1 MPSSE
6 DYLDDLLSSI
16 NQAKADNSGSNRGS
30 NNRRSDRNR
39 RRRSIS
45 ADDDFLEANGLNDY
59 IPRRMGRENLRK
71 ALTEDDFLRDFE
83 DELSDEDSDDFLD
96 DFEKEL
102 EMDGLDDASDWDIDE
117 VFGDTGSGRRD
128 TFEEVDDDFGEDLSD
143 DSLDDTASFEDSGD
157 LGGLPQDDLSDA
169 AAGEDLLGG
178 LDAGPVAEPDT
189 AGEPGGDEAA
199 GDDSLMENLENIL
212 NDAQDAA
219 GSAASDETATDFGPD
234 ELDMSML
241 NADGS
246 AVEVP
251 LLDESG
257 EGVDLMEAL
266 AGDGE
271 LVELG
276 DLLSADENAEVLPD
290 AMDAY
295 EASADSILS
304 GVDVLSDA
312 SFDEGVEEA
321 GEGGGGIFG
330 KIIGAIKGIFK
341 KKPKGD
347 DIEDLSGSVGDDD
360 RFIELGDTDPTAA
373 ELSAESDDI
382 LAGFEDAGGLDEAG
396 EEDDE
401 DDKKKKK
408 KEKKERPKDNS
419 PKIPLKVII
428 GFLLFAVSIIVLVKI
443 LQGLYANWL
452 QIGSAQRAYDNGN
465 YLSAYTSLNGVAI
478 KEKDEEDYLLLQRS
492 RLLAP
497 LQMKYREYEVAMEN
511 QDYEK
516 ALDSLIIGSMYYRE
530 NVDASVELEVN
541 EQYNSLGA
549 KIEQQLYD
557 QFGMTEDQ
565 AIALVKQT
573 SREDYTVEL
582 KHILRDLGMENEA
595 SE

>member
-1 MPSSE
+1 M
-6 DYLDDLLSSI
+6 
-16 NQAKADNSGSNRGS
+16 
-30 NNRRSDRNR
+30 DRQQIER
-39 RRRSIS
+39 ITEMESC
-45 ADDDFLEANGLNDY
+45 LN
-59 IPRRMGRENLRK
+59 E
-71 ALTEDDFLRDFE
+71 
-83 DELSDEDSDDFLD
+83 S
-96 DFEKEL
+96 
-102 EMDGLDDASDWDIDE
+102 
-117 VFGDTGSGRRD
+117 
-128 TFEEVDDDFGEDLSD
+128 
-143 DSLDDTASFEDSGD
+143 
-157 LGGLPQDDLSDA
+157 A
-169 AAGEDLLGG
+169 AAISDLI
-178 LDAGPVAEPDT
+178 D
-189 AGEPGGDEAA
+189 
-199 GDDSLMENLENIL
+199 
-212 NDAQDAA
+212 
-219 GSAASDETATDFGPD
+219 
-234 ELDMSML
+234 
-241 NADGS
+241 
-246 AVEVP
+246 AVEK
-251 LLDESG
+251 
-257 EGVDLMEAL
+257 
-266 AGDGE
+266 
-271 LVELG
+271 
-276 DLLSADENAEVLPD
+276 
-290 AMDAY
+290 Y

-304 GVDVLSDA
+304 GADALSEA
-312 SFDEGVEEA
+312 SLDGGVEEA

-347 DIEDLSGSVGDDD
+347 DIEDLSGSMGGDD
-360 RFIELGDTDPTAA
+360 RFIELGDTNPTAA
-373 ELSAESDDI
+373 ELSAETDDI
-382 LAGFEDAGGLDEAG
+382 LAGFEDDSGLDEAAGG
-396 EEDDE
+396 EKAEE
-401 DDKKKKK
+401 EKKKKKKEKKKKEKKEKKPKEPKPK

-428 GFLLFAVSIIVLVKI
+428 GFLLFAVSIIVLVKV

-511 QDYEK
+511 KDYEK
-516 ALDSLIIGSMYYRE
+516 ALDSLIIGSMYYRQ
-530 NVDASVELEVN
+530 NADASVELEVN